1 MNNASNIKVLRWW
14 QSMFLPANQLKEKG
28 IMPASTAHKANLKR
42 CESSDAVMLT
52 EGFRA
57 LWLSL
62 GDDTTSGKYP
72 KENARNIECWAT
84 ISAVLVHVKKDL
96 KDNNGKG
103 VGIAQAAGKKGDSD
117 KSVVSELR
125 FAQLQNAKT
134 PEDFLRRMRRIVQ
147 QLKGE
152 VSVVTLAADIQQWFS
167 EHYTLKPR
175 AADKRIAVKWAM
187 DYYRAASV
195 KTKK

>member
-1 MNNASNIKVLRWW
+1 M
-14 QSMFLPANQLKEKG
+14 
-28 IMPASTAHKANLKR
+28 
-42 CESSDAVMLT
+42 
-52 EGFRA
+52 
-57 LWLSL
+57 
-62 GDDTTSGKYP
+62 

-84 ISAVLVHVKKDL
+84 ISAVLVHVKKDM
-96 KDNNGKG
+96 K
-103 VGIAQAAGKKGDSD
+103 VSVAQAAGKKGDGD

-152 VSVVTLAADIQQWFS
+152 VSVLTLADDIQQWFS
-167 EHYTLKPR
+167 EHHELRPR
-175 AADKRIAVKWAM
+175 AADKRITVKWAM